1 MDYIKFFS
9 DTNLKDAAL
18 VGSKNASLGEMIQQL
33 TPVGIKIPL
42 GFAVTVKAYWDHLEH
57 NHLIPEIKK
66 IIATLKDAHDVAT
79 IQEAGKKI
87 RDLIY
92 DGKFSDKLTNEII
105 KAYKRLSSMY
115 DSPALDVAVRS
126 SGTAE
131 DLPNASFAGQQETY
145 LNIRGEK
152 ELLDA
157 TKKCMA
163 SLFTDRAIV
172 YRMEQHFDHF
182 KVGISVGIQKM
193 VRSDK
198 ASSGVTFSLDTDTG
212 FKDIVVI
219 TSSYGLGENIVKGVV
234 NPDEFHVHKPTLM
247 QGFRPIV
254 KKYLGS
260 KELRLVYTEHKKY
273 SLENIPVSWE
283 DQHRFSLSDDDIL
296 NLARQTVLIEDHYTK
311 LRGSW
316 CPMDVEW
323 AKDGIENTLYIVQA
337 RPETVYGQHKNED
350 VLIRYVLKQEECPPI
365 ITTGLSI
372 GQKIAHGNAR
382 ILKSIHEHAEF
393 PQGDI
398 LVTTM
403 TDPDWVPL
411 MKKAAAIIT
420 DKGGRTCHA
429 AIVSRE
435 LGIPA
440 LIGAGNA
447 TTAIPEGVP
456 VTVDC
461 SKGATGYVYKG
472 ILPFEIIKTE
482 LKKLPHPRVPIL
494 INVADPDRAYKH
506 SFLPVSGVGLA
517 RLEFIITNFIKVH
530 PMAVCRMD
538 KIKDPK
544 IKKIIDERAFPY
556 GDPITFYRDTLA
568 QGIGII
574 AAAFYPREVI
584 VRLSDFKS
592 NEYRNL
598 LAGDIFEPVEENPMI
613 GFRGAVRYCDPAYAP
628 AFALECAAFKKVRNE
643 MGLINVKL
651 MLPFVRNVY
660 EAGCTIAALQEQGLR
675 RGENG
680 LQILMMCEVP
690 SNVILLEDFSRFFDG
705 FSIGSN
711 DLTQLT
717 LAVDRDSEI
726 LSPHFNEKDPAVMRM
741 FKIALESAQKTGSY
755 MSICGEAP
763 SDFPE
768 IADFLILNGI
778 NAISLNPDSVIPF
791 LMREEGR

>member
-1 MDYIKFFS
+1 MNLE
-9 DTNLKDAAL
+9 DTPL
-18 VGSKNASLGEMIQQL
+18 VGAKNASLGQMIQQL
-33 TPVGIKIPL
+33 QPAGIKVPL
-42 GFAVTVKAYWDHLEH
+42 GFAVTVKGYWDHLQQ
-57 NHLIPEIKK
+57 NNLIPRMKK
-66 IIATLKDAHDVAT
+66 IIEGLDSRRGIASVQA
-79 IQEAGKKI
+79 AGKDL

-92 DGKFSDKLTNEII
+92 NAPLPQSLIQEITQ
-105 KAYKRLSSMY
+105 AYATLSEQYNST
-115 DSPALDVAVRS
+115 ALDVAIRS
-126 SGTAE
+126 SATAE
-131 DLPNASFAGQQETY
+131 DLPNASFAGQQESY
-145 LNIRGEK
+145 LNIKGIDAV
-152 ELLDA
+152 LDA
-157 TKKCMA
+157 TKSCMA

-172 YRMEQHFDHF
+172 YRIEQHFDHF
-182 KVGISVGIQKM
+182 QIGISIGIQKM

-234 NPDEFHVHKPTLM
+234 NPDEFHVHKPTLAL
-247 QGFRPIV
+247 GFRPII

-260 KELRLVYTEHKKY
+260 KELKLVYTENKKY
-273 SLENIPVSWE
+273 PLENVPVSSE
-283 DQHRFSLSDDDIL
+283 DQHRFSLTDDEIL
-296 NLARQTVLIEDHYTK
+296 ELARQTVIIEQHYTK

-323 AKDGIENTLYIVQA
+323 AKDGVDKTIYIVQA
-337 RPETVYGQHKNED
+337 RPETVYGQKKWQD
-350 VLIRYVLKQEECPPI
+350 LLIRYTLKEDCSKAHI

-372 GQKIAHGNAR
+372 GQKIANGRAR
-382 ILKSIHEHAEF
+382 ILKSIHEHTEF
-393 PQGDI
+393 HQGDI
-398 LVTTM
+398 LVTPM

-411 MKKAAAIIT
+411 MKKASAIIT

-440 LIGAGNA
+440 IIGTGNA
-447 TTAIPEGVP
+447 TEIITDGES
-456 VTVDC
+456 VTTDC
-461 SKGATGYVYKG
+461 SRGATGYVYQG
-472 ILPFEIIKTE
+472 DLEFEVIKTE
-482 LKKLPHPRVPIL
+482 LKTLPKPRVPIL
-494 INVADPDRAYKH
+494 LNIADPDHAYKL

-530 PMAVCRMD
+530 PMAVCNMD
-538 KIKDPK
+538 KIKDPWV
-544 IKKIIDERAFPY
+544 KKTIEERAFAY
-556 GDPITFYRDTLA
+556 GDPITFYRDSLA

-598 LAGDIFEPVEENPMI
+598 LAGEDFEPVEENPMI

-628 AFALECAAFKKVRNE
+628 AFALECAAIKKVRNE
-643 MGLINVKL
+643 MGLTNVKL
-651 MLPFVRNVY
+651 MVPFVRNLY
-660 EAGCTIAALQEQGLR
+660 EAGCTVAALAEHGLK

-680 LQILMMCEVP
+680 LQLLMMCEVP
-690 SNVILLEDFSRFFDG
+690 SNVILLEEFAKYFDG

-717 LAVDRDSEI
+717 LAVDRDSEL
-726 LSPHFNEKDPAVMRM
+726 LSPLFNEKDPAVMKM
-741 FKIALESAQKTGSY
+741 FKMALDAAHKVNTY
-755 MSICGEAP
+755 MSICGQAP

-768 IADFLILNGI
+768 VADFLIDNGI
-778 NAISLNPDSVIPF
+778 DALSLNPDSVIPF
-791 LMREEGR
+791 LMREIGK